1 MEDTIIFAVEIEIG
15 NDDEHLNFFF
25 KDRDEARQFFEKT
38 KERYNEFHVLHLWQ
52 THEKALEELEEFIK
66 WEEENNG

>member
-1 MEDTIIFAVEIEIG
+1 MEDTIIFVVEMEIG

-25 KDRDEARQFFEKT
+25 KDRDEARQFFEKA
-38 KERYNEFHVLHLWQ
+38 KGGYNKFHVLHLWQ
-52 THEKALEELEEFIK
+52 KHENALEELEEFRK

>member
-1 MEDTIIFAVEIEIG
+1 MEDTIIFAVEIEVG

-52 THEKALEELEEFIK
+52 THEKALEELEEFRK